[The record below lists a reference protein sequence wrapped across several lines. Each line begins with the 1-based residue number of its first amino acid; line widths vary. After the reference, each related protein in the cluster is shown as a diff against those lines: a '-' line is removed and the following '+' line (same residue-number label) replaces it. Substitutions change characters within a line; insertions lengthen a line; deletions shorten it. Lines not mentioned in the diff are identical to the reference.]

1 MITISRVTKKY
12 GASVVLNNVSLKLP
26 RTGLVVI
33 EGPSGCGKTTLLNI
47 LAGLI
52 DFVGDVSIDGKH
64 INLMGEREKDEYRLK
79 NFGLIFQD
87 FKLFENE
94 TVLNNIMFPLQ
105 AISTAT
111 LETRLRKCSDLIN
124 MVGLKSSIKQRVN
137 KLSGGEKQRVA
148 IARALV
154 NSPKIILADEP
165 TGALDS
171 KNAHDVMKI
180 LQRISGRALVVVVSH
195 DEELAKEYAD
205 EIVKMEDGNIK
216 DIVFQDIEKHEK
228 YIPIA
233 KQFYSSRKSS
243 VPLSFLI
250 RHTIS
255 AIKQKKWRTMI
266 CNGITSLGL
275 IGVGLATSL
284 STAISSNIKSAYS
297 QIIDDNKITIS
308 QKNNEKTI
316 YGQYAA
322 SYYEVMEIAEEN
334 QEHIYDIGVTY
345 NNDFESF
352 FPHSNCIYLA
362 DTAYRIPING
372 LSARNINEFRWLDI
386 DRPINIYPEEISYL
400 KNDQVVLSLTIDMIN
415 TICYQLQIER
425 TVTSLSRYL
434 QTHELKIYFDFRNE
448 HWQYSDQQLLQ
459 VVAFA
464 LENQPGIYH
473 TNHMWNEYMFEERMR
488 FPTSDEMSSAQP
500 VPWILK
506 KIYYIEVKDEMDS
519 FLSLM
524 RGNSKYEPFVFEIAN
539 CSYFPTLFKE
549 KSTKDIQKL
558 LIFTNTMANMPA
570 TDFELFKEIDS
581 SITNPIYGSYGG
593 YSIYPSSM
601 MYGFSNMMYF
611 SGNEESLFDVID
623 SNISSDSTGNETIK
637 LPDDVLCGH
646 FSQSLTGGVNF
657 NVLSDEPQTGRKPK
671 SLEEIVISRKM
682 AKSIFENDVLNEPL
696 HLAYLVSQTR
706 TSGGQ
711 IIRNFKTLDLTV
723 VGIVNSD
730 KNLIYHNEN
739 WTLNFFQIML
749 DVSAFNLGI
758 TAIMVDLPNSKNV
771 DATVAK
777 LKKAFPRYDVV
788 EPMSDVNKSVN
799 QVCSYIEIA
808 LMCFS
813 VVSIIIS
820 TLLLSI
826 CNYLYVLEN
835 KKEIGLVRCIGIS
848 KREAGKFALT
858 HSLVMCFVSF
868 LMSSV
873 ELLISS
879 FVINGEMAKQMG
891 NAFSY
896 IFNPMSLLYMFL
908 LALVVSLASS
918 IFISFKLNKLD
929 PIAALKQ

>member
-1 MITISRVTKKY
+1 MITISRITKKY

-180 LQRISGRALVVVVSH
+180 LQRISGCALVVIVSH

-205 EIVKMEDGNIK
+205 EIVKMEDGHII

-233 KQFYSSRKSS
+233 KQFYSSRKSC

-322 SYYEVMEIAEEN
+322 SYYEVMEIVEEN
-334 QEHIYDIGVTY
+334 KDHIHDIGITY

-362 DTAYRIPING
+362 DTAYRVPING

-434 QTHELKIYFDFRNE
+434 QTHELKIYFDFRNDY
-448 HWQYSDQQLLQ
+448 WQYSDQQLLQ
-459 VVAFA
+459 VIAFT

-488 FPTSDEMSSAQP
+488 FPTSDEMSSNQS

-506 KIYYIEVKDEMDS
+506 KIYYIEVKGKMDS

-524 RGNSKYEPFVFEIAN
+524 RSNSKYEPFVFEIAN
-539 CSYFPTLFKE
+539 SSYFPTLFKE
-549 KSTKDIQKL
+549 KSIKDIQKL
-558 LIFTNTMANMPA
+558 LVFANTMANMPA
-570 TDFELFKEIDS
+570 TDFELFKQIDP

-611 SGNEESLFDVID
+611 SGNEDSLFDVID
-623 SNISSDSTGNETIK
+623 SNISSGSTGNETIK

-657 NVLSDEPQTGRKPK
+657 KVLAEEPENGRKPT
-671 SLEEIVISRKM
+671 SLDEIVISSKM
-682 AKSIFENDVLNEPL
+682 AKTLFENNTLNEPL
-696 HLAYLVSQTR
+696 HLAYLASQTR
-706 TSGGQ
+706 TSDGR
-711 IIRNFKTLDLTV
+711 IIRNFKTLDLTI

-771 DATVAK
+771 NATVAK
-777 LKKAFPRYDVV
+777 LKKAFPEYDVV

-848 KREAGKFALT
+848 KKEAGKFALT
-858 HSLVMCFVSF
+858 HSLVICFVSF
-868 LMSSV
+868 LMSSA

-908 LALVVSLASS
+908 LALMVSLASS